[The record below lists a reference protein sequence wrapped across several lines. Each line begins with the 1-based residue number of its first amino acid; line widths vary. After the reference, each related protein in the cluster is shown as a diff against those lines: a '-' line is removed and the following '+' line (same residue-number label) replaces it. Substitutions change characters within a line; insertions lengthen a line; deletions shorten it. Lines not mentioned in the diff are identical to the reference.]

1 MLPILA
7 HKTVHSLLHQVATEM
22 YWAIYTAV
30 PNIQRIL
37 PHMSLCWLVSF
48 YFDLLLFTW
57 ALILVLG
64 TFDSNQPSISKFI
77 QTNAPQ
83 STVLLVPRLLFFTP
97 KEKPH
102 STSALLT
109 KPTLTDWQRFDNEWF
124 RISSTPLGR
133 SFVRWWR
140 IFRGLPGRTISVPR
154 LG

>member
-30 PNIQRIL
+30 RNIQRIL

-57 ALILVLG
+57 AFILVLG
-64 TFDSNQPSISKFI
+64 TIDSNQPSISKFI

-83 STVLLVPRLLFFTP
+83 STVLLVPCLLFLTP

-109 KPTLTDWQRFDNEWF
+109 KPTLTDWQRFD
-124 RISSTPLGR
+124 RSTAAKSPAEA
-133 SFVRWWR
+133 WWSTSR
-140 IFRGLPGRTISVPR
+140 CDTHSPGLPFECRFPHNF
-154 LG
+154 